1 MEENLKRVC
10 QYLERS
16 LYEYKNWQET
26 LYFLVSEYYA
36 KKSVSQKHL
45 TELTGFSKKTLA
57 KKNIR
62 SIIQSGGELRAMK
75 GHATR
80 MQRNNENTVEIKNKS
95 VKVGKIEKELFIKHM
110 EDKFNEF
117 FVYAVNNNFKEP
129 KEFARKHLEKALE
142 GHTRKDLINIE
153 DFY

>member
-45 TELTGFSKKTLA
+45 TELTGLSKKTLA
-57 KKNIR
+57 KKTL
-62 SIIQSGGELRAMK
+62 E
-75 GHATR
+75 
-80 MQRNNENTVEIKNKS
+80 V
-95 VKVGKIEKELFIKHM
+95 LF
-110 EDKFNEF
+110 NQ
-117 FVYAVNNNFKEP
+117 AVNLGP
-129 KEFARKHLEKALE
+129 
-142 GHTRKDLINIE
+142 
-153 DFY
+153 